1 MMNIGMYE
9 GDMLIVRHQN
19 TANNGD
25 VVVARIDDEATVK
38 RFIKKM
44 VIFVCNPKMMTLI
57 LLLWTIVISKVL

>member
-38 RFIKKM
+38 RFYKENGHI
-44 VIFVCNPKMMTLI
+44 VCNLKMMTLI
-57 LLLWTIVISKVL
+57 QSL

>member
-38 RFIKKM
+38 TFLQRKWSHSFAA
-44 VIFVCNPKMMTLI
+44 
-57 LLLWTIVISKVL
+57 

>member
-38 RFIKKM
+38 NVFIKKM
-44 VIFVCNPKMMTLI
+44 DIFVYNLNRNPF
-57 LLLWTIVISKVL
+57 TI